1 MYNKMAKEK
10 KIDKKLRELS
20 KEDLERLELL
30 QKSEE
35 VKGEQLSI
43 NLDSEIVVENQAQK
57 LLDKTIDDPVTKF
70 QLYYH
75 GLTKLLKDNLPKG
88 KENEDA
94 RRIIYDEKNILIN
107 RGAKKD
113 EKGIRGSDGRMAY
126 LEDLESAI
134 VIVADWITKK
144 GSPADLFMAFW
155 DKNEELGY
163 GHQD

>member
-1 MYNKMAKEK
+1 MAKENK
-10 KIDKKLRELS
+10 NTDKKKRELS
-20 KEDLERLELL
+20 KEDIERLEIL
-30 QKSEE
+30 QKADE

-43 NLDSEIVVENQAQK
+43 NLDSELTVENQAVK
-57 LLDKTIDDPVTKF
+57 LLGQTIDDPVEKF

-75 GLTKLLKDNLPKG
+75 GLSKLLKDNLPKG
-88 KENEDA
+88 KENEQV

-113 EKGIRGSDGRMAY
+113 ERGIRGSDGRMAY
-126 LEDLESAI
+126 IEDLESAI
-134 VIVADWITKK
+134 EIVADWISKK
-144 GSPADLFMAFW
+144 GSPSELFMAFW

>member
-1 MYNKMAKEK
+1 MSDNNLNKNKVE
-10 KIDKKLRELS
+10 RNLS
-20 KEDLERLELL
+20 KEDLERLEIL

-35 VKGEQLSI
+35 VKGEQLFI
-43 NLDSEIVVENQAQK
+43 NYDSEVVIENEAEK
-57 LLDKTIDDPVTKF
+57 LLGQKIDDPVQKF

-88 KENEDA
+88 KEFEDV
-94 RRIIYDEKNILIN
+94 RRIVYDEKNVLIN

-126 LEDLESAI
+126 TEDLEEAI
-134 VIVADWITKK
+134 KIVAEWTSRK
-144 GSPADLFMAFW
+144 GTPAELFISFW

-163 GHQD
+163 GHHD

>member
-1 MYNKMAKEK
+1 MS
-10 KIDKKLRELS
+10 DKKTNKGKEERKLS
-20 KEDLERLELL
+20 KEDLERLEIL

-35 VKGEQLSI
+35 VKGEQLLI
-43 NLDSEIVVENQAQK
+43 NLDSEIVIENQAEQLLGQK
-57 LLDKTIDDPVTKF
+57 IDDPVQKF

-75 GLTKLLKDNLPKG
+75 GLSKLLKDSLPKG
-88 KENEDA
+88 KDYEDV
-94 RRIIYDEKNILIN
+94 RRIVYDEKNILIN

-126 LEDLESAI
+126 IEDLEEAI
-134 VIVADWITKK
+134 KIVAEWTSRR
-144 GSPADLFMAFW
+144 GTPAELFMAFW

>member
-1 MYNKMAKEK
+1 MSDK
-10 KIDKKLRELS
+10 KIDKNKVERKLS
-20 KEDLERLELL
+20 KEDLERLEIL

-43 NLDSEIVVENQAQK
+43 GFDAEIIVENQAEK
-57 LLDKTIDDPVTKF
+57 LLGQKIDDPVQKF

-75 GLTKLLKDNLPKG
+75 GLSKLLKDSLPKG
-88 KENEDA
+88 KDFEEG
-94 RRIIYDEKNILIN
+94 RRIVYDEKNILIN

-126 LEDLESAI
+126 IEDLEEAI
-134 VIVADWITKK
+134 KIVAEWSSRK
-144 GSPADLFMAFW
+144 GTPTELFMSFW